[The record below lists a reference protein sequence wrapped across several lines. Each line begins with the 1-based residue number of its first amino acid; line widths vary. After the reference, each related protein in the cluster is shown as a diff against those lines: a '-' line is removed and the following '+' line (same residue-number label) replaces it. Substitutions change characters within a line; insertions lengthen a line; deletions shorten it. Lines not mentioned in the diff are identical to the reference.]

1 MSRLPIPSRRGSLCS
16 EYSTKSDKLASC
28 DRVEYEAILPKTTTN
43 VRVCVR
49 ICPDGVQELSCAK
62 CRGNPLNATPFKSAS
77 STRTLSSRKPLSST
91 SCRKIGI
98 QQKKIIVEGLYC
110 KTEYGFDSVYGEAS
124 CQSEIF
130 DAEIIPMIDLFL
142 PAMIAPLFAIAQL
155 QPCVVHGS
163 HAVDE
168 AIGVVPRAISLLFDT
183 IQKTNSSSTT
193 SVSISFL
200 ELYNEELKDLLKGSV
215 SKSPY
220 FRPTSRIQ
228 IQKQKNGRVFINGAI
243 EMPVSS
249 KIDAIKCLQRGIM
262 ARSTAF
268 TCASAASSRSHAIIY
283 ITLKRRINHATT
295 ITSRFHFF
303 DLASLE
309 NFKNTKR
316 TGEELVERVSINQ
329 DLLKLDKVISAI
341 TKNTIR
347 SPNTISEI
355 GLYQESKLARLL
367 QNNIEGNSKTLILA
381 CISMHDSDYEET
393 IDTLKYATTSKTIQ
407 NSYQSNLDYA
417 VQDKHYLNELYSRIK
432 DLEIENNRL
441 NHQFPKYKIELGFP
455 KEMETQ
461 VLKLSK
467 TVQILET
474 EVSRLAECKNNAEL
488 VDRVDTKDLE
498 EQGVFQQK
506 YLGDS
511 DHSDTRL
518 TYPKV
523 SNETLILERS
533 WDPAPL
539 PPVPS
544 VTRVPLN
551 LRYTNSTSAL
561 LNDTSRLR
569 DSIETSFPS
578 SLDIHND
585 TKIAATESRIP
596 FICNTLNRT
605 LYIEPKLNS
614 LKPKFIEKMT
624 LSPERSTPIDLPDAL
639 KLDSTSVREQILCD
653 TFVSRHLY
661 YL

>member
-130 DAEIIPMIDLFL
+130 DVEIIPMIDSF
-142 PAMIAPLFAIAQL
+142 FACNDCTFVCYVRGKGQL
-155 QPCVVHGS
+155 MK
-163 HAVDE
+163 
-168 AIGVVPRAISLLFDT
+168 LN
-183 IQKTNSSSTT
+183 KTNSSSTT

-605 LYIEPKLNS
+605 LYIDPKLNS

>member
-130 DAEIIPMIDLFL
+130 DAEIIPMIDLF
-142 PAMIAPLFAIAQL
+142 FA
-155 QPCVVHGS
+155 CNDCTFVCYV
-163 HAVDE
+163 
-168 AIGVVPRAISLLFDT
+168 R
-183 IQKTNSSSTT
+183 
-193 SVSISFL
+193 
-200 ELYNEELKDLLKGSV
+200 
-215 SKSPY
+215 
-220 FRPTSRIQ
+220 
-228 IQKQKNGRVFINGAI
+228 
-243 EMPVSS
+243 
-249 KIDAIKCLQRGIM
+249 
-262 ARSTAF
+262 
-268 TCASAASSRSHAIIY
+268 
-283 ITLKRRINHATT
+283 
-295 ITSRFHFF
+295 
-303 DLASLE
+303 ASLE

-605 LYIEPKLNS
+605 LYIDPKLNS